1 MLMLHAYVLA
11 IYRQCMSYNNKAS
24 VMLYQRIFDSLMPKC
39 MCNALVLLLHCCSN
53 VIDQAFGQ
61 GISYAKQSL
70 IVLVLLTPT

>member
-1 MLMLHAYVLA
+1 
-11 IYRQCMSYNNKAS
+11 
-24 VMLYQRIFDSLMPKC
+24 

-70 IVLVLLTPT
+70 IVMVQAQSFVLECYWIEDSIQFREKLMKFTDIHGIGCNLAIIRE